1 MFQLGRPNFP
11 ETALRSLLLWAG
23 GNPGAAT
30 GKFTPRGLPL
40 KGVGRFEI
48 SLLPRCRSMLRS
60 HQQNAT
66 GAKRRATVRKRCGCS
81 DSVFKVQCPPWLSG
95 RGGLFGTSLYV
106 CFRGD
111 VRGSVLDG
119 RRSPAPSYLSSN
131 ATLHSSKGLVSSDL
145 FASSS
150 PSNATELFDP
160 SGKAP
165 PAPASS

>member
-11 ETALRSLLLWAG
+11 ETAMRSLLLWAD

-48 SLLPRCRSMLRS
+48 SLLPRCRHCLNVINKTR
-60 HQQNAT
+60 QARN
-66 GAKRRATVRKRCGCS
+66 GARPCANGAVALIRFSRFSVRR
-81 DSVFKVQCPPWLSG
+81 G
-95 RGGLFGTSLYV
+95 RLAGGGLFGTSLYV

-119 RRSPAPSYLSSN
+119 RRSPSPSYLSSN

-145 FASSS
+145 FPSPSS
-150 PSNATELFDP
+150 SNATELFDP